1 MTADDMEPLY
11 RINDALTA
19 LATEL
24 GAPFTSEDDEDTT
37 LNDLTHEVA
46 RALRAGPYRYATNAT
61 FRAGPTP
68 RERAAALLTETDIAG
83 LLADAEPTP

>member
-11 RINDALTA
+11 RINDALSA
-19 LATEL
+19 LAREL

-46 RALRAGPYRYATNAT
+46 RALRAGPYRYAEN
-61 FRAGPTP
+61 AGPTP
-68 RERAAALLTETDIAG
+68 RERAAALLTDADIAG
-83 LLADAEPTP
+83 ILAGADAYAEGME